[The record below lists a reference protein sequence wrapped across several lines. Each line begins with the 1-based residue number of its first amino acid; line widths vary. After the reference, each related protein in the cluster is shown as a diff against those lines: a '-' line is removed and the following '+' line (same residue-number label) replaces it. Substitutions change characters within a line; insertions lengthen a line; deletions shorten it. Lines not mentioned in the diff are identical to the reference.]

1 LIDILNKH
9 FNKTVVDVDVPT
21 KSTNQEDKNDD
32 LTKSVSKRGRPTKK
46 IIEETSTPK
55 NVIKESNEECKSIG
69 QRGRPRKK
77 LIKEEEEEVKRIQSE
92 SPILKQNKKKKKKKK
107 EISIITNDDDDDE
120 QKESSLL
127 TNDESAPTPIKNNKQ
142 ELNKTFEKDEI
153 KLNVGRARIVKPIIN
168 GVVISELKIKNNY
181 FILIHFI

>member
-1 LIDILNKH
+1 MIDILNKH
-9 FNKTVVDVDVPT
+9 FNKNVVDVDVPT
-21 KSTNQEDKNDD
+21 KSINQQEKNDD

-55 NVIKESNEECKSIG
+55 NEIKESNEETKSIG

-77 LIKEEEEEVKRIQSE
+77 LIKEEEKEVKRIQSE
-92 SPILKQNKKKKKKKK
+92 SPIMKQNKKKKKKKK
-107 EISIITNDDDDDE
+107 EISIITNDDDDDDEE

-127 TNDESAPTPIKNNKQ
+127 TNDESTPTTTTTIKNNKQ

-168 GVVISELKIKNNY
+168 GVVISE
-181 FILIHFI
+181 

>member
-9 FNKTVVDVDVPT
+9 FNKTVVDVDIPT

-77 LIKEEEEEVKRIQSE
+77 LIKEEEEEEVKRIQSE

-107 EISIITNDDDDDE
+107 EISIITND
-120 QKESSLL
+120 ES
-127 TNDESAPTPIKNNKQ
+127 TPTPIKNNKQ
-142 ELNKTFEKDEI
+142 ELNKTFEKDGI